1 MDAEERMTEYR
12 ISGTSVL
19 IQGRKRLRRG
29 GQRGGRKTRR
39 EWGPGGEGGRHPSKR
54 AGVTVQ

>member
-12 ISGTSVL
+12 ILGTLVL
-19 IQGRKRLRRG
+19 NQGRKRLRRG
-29 GQRGGRKTRR
+29 VQRGGRKTRR
-39 EWGPGGEGGRHPSKR
+39 EWGPRGERGRHPSRR